1 VLTQTKNKANFN
13 DKNLSFSYPTERHHM
28 KKVVLALLVA
38 GSMIGG
44 TAAGFAATTAKPT
57 MKPVTKSKTIGKE
70 GTATHEMS
78 ETSETQ
84 QKEAKPTKKA
94 TSKKK

>member
-1 VLTQTKNKANFN
+1 MCLHRPKTGQISMMKTY
-13 DKNLSFSYPTERHHM
+13 LSLIQPKGNTM

-44 TAAGFAATTAKPT
+44 TTAGFAATTAKPT
-57 MKPVTKSKTIGKE
+57 IKPVTKSKTTAKE
-70 GTATHEMS
+70 GTAQHEMS

-84 QKEAKPTKKA
+84 KNEAKPTAKA
-94 TSKKK
+94 KKK